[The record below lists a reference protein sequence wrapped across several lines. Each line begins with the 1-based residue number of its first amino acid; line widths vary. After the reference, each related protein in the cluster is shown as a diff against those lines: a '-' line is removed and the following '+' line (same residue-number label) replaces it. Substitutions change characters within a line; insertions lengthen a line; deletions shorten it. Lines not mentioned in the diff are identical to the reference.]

1 MSAKLET
8 STPMP
13 APVQVHYICV
23 AYKQTIL
30 AEAGS
35 SAKTEAEFGA
45 DMAGVLANF
54 VNKTDMRAFDR
65 KPGTT
70 FAVLIVGDL
79 ACVVFADDAGT
90 REGLYALLGE
100 VARQFQ

>member
-1 MSAKLET
+1 M
-8 STPMP
+8 
-13 APVQVHYICV
+13 HYICI

-35 SAKTEAEFGA
+35 SAKTEAEFSA
-45 DMAGVLANF
+45 DMPDVLANF

-70 FAVLIVGDL
+70 FAVLVVGEL
-79 ACVVFADDAGT
+79 TCVVFADDAGT
-90 REGLYALLGE
+90 REGLYGLLAE
-100 VARQFQ
+100 AAKQF